1 MCVEECISAEELAQL
16 FHRYHGVLTGC
27 FDGCT
32 ATAPWDQ
39 VDPHQRRLLI
49 ATARL
54 VLSDLAAKQQAG
66 ESQEAHELESHDDE
80 VNGHE
85 AHYHQPANGHSRG
98 ISPASNAPTARTN
111 GHHAD
116 PANRRYFA
124 KPGQAEWGC

>member
-1 MCVEECISAEELAQL
+1 MCVEECISPEELAQL

-27 FDGCT
+27 FDGRT

-39 VDPHQRRLLI
+39 VDAHQRRLLI

-66 ESQEAHELESHDDE
+66 EAQEAREDEPADD
-80 VNGHE
+80 HE
-85 AHYHQPANGHSRG
+85 AQPASTPATRNNG
-98 ISPASNAPTARTN
+98 
-111 GHHAD
+111 AD
-116 PANRRYFA
+116 PANRRYYA

>member
-1 MCVEECISAEELAQL
+1 MPVDECISAEELAQL

-27 FDGCT
+27 FDGRT

-39 VDPHQRRLLI
+39 VDQHQRRLLI

-66 ESQEAHELESHDDE
+66 ESQEAD
-80 VNGHE
+80 NHE
-85 AHYHQPANGHSRG
+85 ANDHNPAAPEVAASQTISRK
-98 ISPASNAPTARTN
+98 N
-111 GHHAD
+111 GHHVAD
-116 PANRRYFA
+116 RRYYA

>member
-1 MCVEECISAEELAQL
+1 MPVDECISAEELAQL

-27 FDGCT
+27 FDGRT

-39 VDPHQRRLLI
+39 VDSHQRRLLI

-66 ESQEAHELESHDDE
+66 ESQAAAENADQEATDRRAFDDE
-80 VNGHE
+80 PGN
-85 AHYHQPANGHSRG
+85 APLRG
-98 ISPASNAPTARTN
+98 IARESNSLTN
-111 GHHAD
+111 GNHAD
-116 PANRRYFA
+116 PANRRYYA

>member
-1 MCVEECISAEELAQL
+1 MPVDECISAEELAQL

-27 FDGCT
+27 FDGRT

-39 VDPHQRRLLI
+39 VDQHQRRLLI

-66 ESQEAHELESHDDE
+66 ESHESDHESD
-80 VNGHE
+80 
-85 AHYHQPANGHSRG
+85 AQA
-98 ISPASNAPTARTN
+98 
-111 GHHAD
+111 
-116 PANRRYFA
+116 ANRRYYA

>member
-1 MCVEECISAEELAQL
+1 MSVDECISAEELAQL

-27 FDGCT
+27 FDGRT

-39 VDPHQRRLLI
+39 VDAHQRRLLV

-66 ESQEAHELESHDDE
+66 ESDPAGESE
-80 VNGHE
+80 SSE
-85 AHYHQPANGHSRG
+85 PSQAPPSRTPSTTRPTPANG
-98 ISPASNAPTARTN
+98 N
-111 GHHAD
+111 HAD
-116 PANRRYFA
+116 PGDRRYYA

>member
-1 MCVEECISAEELAQL
+1 MPVDECISAEELAQL

-27 FDGCT
+27 FDGRT

-39 VDPHQRRLLI
+39 VDAHQRRLLI

-66 ESQEAHELESHDDE
+66 GAQESVHNDE
-80 VNGHE
+80 PQTPSV
-85 AHYHQPANGHSRG
+85 
-98 ISPASNAPTARTN
+98 
-111 GHHAD
+111 D
-116 PANRRYFA
+116 RRYYA

>member
-27 FDGCT
+27 FDGR
-32 ATAPWDQ
+32 ASTAPWDQ
-39 VDPHQRRLLI
+39 VDSHQRRLLI

-66 ESQEAHELESHDDE
+66 ESQEAESDRADDHQSPPSDAISRE
-80 VNGHE
+80 NGNHV
-85 AHYHQPANGHSRG
+85 
-98 ISPASNAPTARTN
+98 
-111 GHHAD
+111 
-116 PANRRYFA
+116 ANRRYYA

>member
-1 MCVEECISAEELAQL
+1 MPVDECISAEELAQL

-27 FDGCT
+27 FDGRT
-32 ATAPWDQ
+32 ITAPWEQ

-66 ESQEAHELESHDDE
+66 EALESAEADE
-80 VNGHE
+80 TNDLE
-85 AHYHQPANGHSRG
+85 ANDA
-98 ISPASNAPTARTN
+98 
-111 GHHAD
+111 HAEGV
-116 PANRRYFA
+116 PANRIHAVDRRYYA

>member
-27 FDGCT
+27 FDGRT
-32 ATAPWDQ
+32 STAPWDQ
-39 VDPHQRRLLI
+39 VDSHQRRLLI

-66 ESQEAHELESHDDE
+66 ESQEAEAQESDDRE
-80 VNGHE
+80 SAASAALSRKNGSH
-85 AHYHQPANGHSRG
+85 
-98 ISPASNAPTARTN
+98 TA
-111 GHHAD
+111 D
-116 PANRRYFA
+116 RRYYA

>member
-1 MCVEECISAEELAQL
+1 MSVEECVSPEELAQL

-27 FDGCT
+27 FDGRT

-39 VDPHQRRLLI
+39 VDSHQRRLLI

-66 ESQEAHELESHDDE
+66 ESHDHKAAAHEVVDQAVDQAD
-80 VNGHE
+80 V
-85 AHYHQPANGHSRG
+85 
-98 ISPASNAPTARTN
+98 
-111 GHHAD
+111 D
-116 PANRRYFA
+116 PAGVDLQPPPAPSRNHRAAQPDPDNRRYFA

>member
-1 MCVEECISAEELAQL
+1 MPVDECISAEELAQL

-27 FDGCT
+27 FDGRT

-39 VDPHQRRLLI
+39 VDAHQRRLLI

-66 ESQEAHELESHDDE
+66 ESQESAQDDE
-80 VNGHE
+80 P
-85 AHYHQPANGHSRG
+85 Q
-98 ISPASNAPTARTN
+98 TA
-111 GHHAD
+111 AVD
-116 PANRRYFA
+116 RRYYA

>member
-1 MCVEECISAEELAQL
+1 MSVEECVSPEELAQL

-27 FDGCT
+27 FDGRT
-32 ATAPWDQ
+32 ATAPWEQ

-66 ESQEAHELESHDDE
+66 ESEEAQGAE
-80 VNGHE
+80 VHPPAPKDSAVPSTNSSNG
-85 AHYHQPANGHSRG
+85 S
-98 ISPASNAPTARTN
+98 
-111 GHHAD
+111 HAD
-116 PANRRYFA
+116 PANRRYYA